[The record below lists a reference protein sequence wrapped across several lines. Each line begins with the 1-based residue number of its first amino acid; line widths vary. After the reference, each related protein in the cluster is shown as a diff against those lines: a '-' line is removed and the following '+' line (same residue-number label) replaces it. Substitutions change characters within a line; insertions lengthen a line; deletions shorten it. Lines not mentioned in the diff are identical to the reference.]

1 MFIFYQTFPWF
12 KLLPKTKIS
21 DWSKSED
28 HKMNV
33 AKMMIYVFDR
43 VENIVGKE
51 KMLVTS
57 IFFFSNNGFKSPFV
71 SELLKLRIVGKGFTN
86 EGEKPSEIIEKTRTL
101 VASIFSISFT
111 VFYPFTYKYHTLGNP
126 DFFHL

>member
-1 MFIFYQTFPWF
+1 
-12 KLLPKTKIS
+12 
-21 DWSKSED
+21 
-28 HKMNV
+28 MNV

-71 SELLKLRIVGKGFTN
+71 SELLKLRTVGKGFTN

-111 VFYPFTYKYHTLGNP
+111 VFYPFTYKYHTLGNT